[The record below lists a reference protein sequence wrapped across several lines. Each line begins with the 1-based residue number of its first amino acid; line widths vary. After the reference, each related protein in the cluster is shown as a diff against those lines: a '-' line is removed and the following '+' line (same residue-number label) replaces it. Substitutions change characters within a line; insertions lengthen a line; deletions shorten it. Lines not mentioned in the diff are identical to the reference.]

1 MGKFLPRAEP
11 GGSGQE
17 RRECGAQ
24 GGPPGGLGPSEAR
37 EGAGVEQRRSEARN
51 RGGVNWAGVGTRTPR
66 SEGKKHLSQ
75 MPAVAGS
82 QLVPGC

>member
-1 MGKFLPRAEP
+1 MGHREEPR
-11 GGSGQE
+11 
-17 RRECGAQ
+17 GAW
-24 GGPPGGLGPSEAR
+24 GPAR
-37 EGAGVEQRRSEARN
+37 PEKEGRN